1 MASADDSALIWT
13 RSEPG
18 TRRPKFT
25 RDQIASTAL
34 AIADSEGFAAV
45 SMRRVAGDLGAG
57 TMTLYY
63 YVRTKDELIALMD
76 DAIMGEVLIPAD
88 EFPAHWH
95 EALTAIS
102 IRTWDVLMR
111 HPWALHSLG
120 SAAPGPNA
128 MRHFE
133 QSLAALAG
141 THLDAPETFALLAM
155 VDDYVHG
162 NAMRSA
168 EAPPA
173 ADPIDNDR
181 IQAAQRFA
189 DLQRVP
195 AHPGADRRRR
205 SDGGLP
211 PAHRQPVPTR
221 PFPPGPVGD
230 AGRRRP
236 PHEPRPARITPEH
249 SHADPRAN
257 ADGRRGSVSWS

>member
-111 HPWALHSLG
+111 HPWARHSLG

-189 DLQRVP
+189 DLQFATGEFPHTQALIGDGDPMEAYPRLIGNLSP
-195 AHPGADRRRR
+195 RDR
-205 SDGGLP
+205 
-211 PAHRQPVPTR
+211 
-221 PFPPGPVGD
+221 F
-230 AGRRRP
+230 
-236 PHEPRPARITPEH
+236 
-249 SHADPRAN
+249 
-257 ADGRRGSVSWS
+257 RRGLSVMLDGAARRMNLDLPG